1 MADSS
6 ESAREPCEGR
16 GEACLGCA
24 DCNGRGLSARLE
36 VALAERDAH
45 ERRVRELEARIELA
59 SEVASNCSGD
69 YMRAILSGEI
79 DRDEHESRTL

>member
-1 MADSS
+1 MA
-6 ESAREPCEGR
+6 ESPERAREPCEGR

-36 VALAERDAH
+36 AVTAERDEH

-59 SEVASNCSGD
+59 REVASYCSGD

-79 DRDEHESRTL
+79 DRDEHESRKL